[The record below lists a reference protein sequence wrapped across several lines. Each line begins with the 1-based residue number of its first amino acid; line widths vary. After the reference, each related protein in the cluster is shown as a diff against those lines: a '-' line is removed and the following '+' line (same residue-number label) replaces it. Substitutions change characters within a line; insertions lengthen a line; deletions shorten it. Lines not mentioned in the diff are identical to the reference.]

1 MKKITKPKPEIEN
14 NIEAWKASVTKSL
27 GTGSI
32 AGTAIMSSEI
42 TDDTLMEL
50 VEKHF
55 NAVTFGNELKPDALF
70 NYQLD
75 SSIKTEKIN
84 FNDSELEVPVVNEK
98 GDNLDFSRADAMAD
112 KILEWN
118 NAHPD
123 QKIRIR
129 GHVLVW
135 HSQTQE
141 WFFHENYDITQPYV
155 NKETM
160 NRRLEWFIS
169 SMFGHYFGNAAN
181 VKYVGLFY

>member
-1 MKKITKPKPEIEN
+1 
-14 NIEAWKASVTKSL
+14 
-27 GTGSI
+27 
-32 AGTAIMSSEI
+32 
-42 TDDTLMEL
+42 MEL

-84 FNDSELEVPVVNEK
+84 FNGSELEVPVVNEK
-98 GDNLDFSRADAMAD
+98 DDNLDFSRADAMAD

-141 WFFHENYDITQPYV
+141 WFFHENYDITKPYV
-155 NKETM
+155 DKETM

-169 SMFGHYFGNAAN
+169 SVFDHYFGEAAHG
-181 VKYVGLFY
+181 KYDGLFYGWNRSVSRFRN

>member
-1 MKKITKPKPEIEN
+1 MQETR
-14 NIEAWKASVTKSL
+14 L
-27 GTGSI
+27 R
-32 AGTAIMSSEI
+32 
-42 TDDTLMEL
+42 
-50 VEKHF
+50 
-55 NAVTFGNELKPDALF
+55 TFPRRCM
-70 NYQLD
+70 
-75 SSIKTEKIN
+75 
-84 FNDSELEVPVVNEK
+84 V
-98 GDNLDFSRADAMAD
+98 D

-141 WFFHENYDITQPYV
+141 WFFHENYDITKPYV

-169 SMFGHYFGNAAN
+169 SVFDHYLERLQTESMTDSFMDGT
-181 VKYVGLFY
+181 L